1 MLWKEL
7 HHSKD
12 FVVVPLGILVF
23 STSFTH
29 TKYVSS
35 RDDKQDSS
43 VDAFMF
49 TLPVGCGLSWWA
61 CVISEIDGIDG
72 GRRHALFK
80 LRSSPSVH
88 QNLKCCIRIFW
99 SFLQVKNTWRNSIW
113 TGSKERFFVQNR
125 KILSIKIYTLSTKAN
140 TKGCFGYNTRS
151 FCSGFFILTIYFPKN
166 GYICENIKPLY
177 IHFFGKTNS
186 FT

>member
-1 MLWKEL
+1 M
-7 HHSKD
+7 
-12 FVVVPLGILVF
+12 
-23 STSFTH
+23 
-29 TKYVSS
+29 
-35 RDDKQDSS
+35 
-43 VDAFMF
+43 
-49 TLPVGCGLSWWA
+49 
-61 CVISEIDGIDG
+61 
-72 GRRHALFK
+72 FK
-80 LRSSPSVH
+80 LCSSPSIH
-88 QNLKCCIRIFW
+88 QNLKCRIRIFR
-99 SFLQVKNTWRNSIW
+99 SFLQVKNTWRNSIQ

-186 FT
+186 FRKKTFSGRNSRSVTGLGWFDGSRQRQLSSVRPFIPI